1 MKQIKTIYQ
10 NSANAFDDRVN
21 EALRDGWTL
30 VRRTFDSQGFLAELE
45 REEEDDDERNER
57 NFCTRL

>member
-10 NSANAFDDRVN
+10 NAASTFDDKVN

-30 VRRTFDSQGFLAELE
+30 VRRTFDNQGFLAELE
-45 REEEDDDERNER
+45 REEEDDDG
-57 NFCTRL
+57 